1 MQRTWYV
8 ERYLEDGLSAE
19 GSEEHESYEAAFDAV
34 KAIRQAGKSARVMA
48 PVGATKEQMASFDEL
63 GMVQRI

>member
-8 ERYLEDGLSAE
+8 ETYLEDGLSAD
-19 GSEEHESYEAAFDAV
+19 GFEEHATYEAALNAV
-34 KAIRQAGKSARVMA
+34 KAIRDAGKSARFMA
-48 PVGATKEQMASFDEL
+48 PVGATKEQIASFDEL